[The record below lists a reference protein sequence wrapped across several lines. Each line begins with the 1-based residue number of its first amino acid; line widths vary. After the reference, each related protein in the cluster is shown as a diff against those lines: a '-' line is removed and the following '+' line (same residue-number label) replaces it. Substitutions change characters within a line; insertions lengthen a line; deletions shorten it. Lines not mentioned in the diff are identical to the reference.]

1 MIRRLLFCAAAALLL
16 TTACRAQT
24 AQAPFWRTTPADS
37 LLAEQILADLRL
49 CSTASVPVQ
58 MCIAARELLGQ
69 PYVAG
74 TLEETESEQLA
85 IYLTR
90 TDCILFV
97 ETCLALARTSL
108 LGGDFAALAGELR
121 ASRYRDGQVRCYA
134 DRLHYTSEWIL
145 QAERRGVLR
154 EITAELGGI
163 PYDHP
168 VSFMSTH
175 PEAYPRMDDVEA
187 IRAAEARI
195 NAVPVCIIPKD
206 QVAGVL
212 PLLRPGDILCFA
224 ASRKG
229 LDILHVGIAIAG
241 GEMADLIGHDGN
253 AGAGPDGEPK
263 AGNQTSAPM
272 RLIHASS
279 AAGKVII
286 DPKTIPAYLE
296 GRPSIAG
303 LRVLRPNPLPF

>member
-1 MIRRLLFCAAAALLL
+1 MIRRLLLGAVATLLL
-16 TTACRAQT
+16 FPACRAQ
-24 AQAPFWRTTPADS
+24 APQAPFWRTTPADS
-37 LLAEQILADLRL
+37 LLAEQILADLRG
-49 CSTASVPVQ
+49 CSTALVPYQ
-58 MCIAARELLGQ
+58 MCIAAGDLVGQ

-74 TLEETESEQLA
+74 TLEETDREELA

-108 LGGDFAALAGELR
+108 LSGDFATLAAELR

-154 EITAELGGI
+154 EITAELGGV

-168 VSFMSTH
+168 VSYMSTH

-195 NAVPVCIIPKD
+195 NAVPVCIIPKEK
-206 QVAGVL
+206 VAGVL
-212 PLLRPGDILCFA
+212 PKLRRGDILCFA
-224 ASRKG
+224 AATTG
-229 LDILHVGIAIAG
+229 LDILHVGIVFAG
-241 GEMADLIGHDGN
+241 GEMAGPVGHDGN
-253 AGAGPDGEPK
+253 AGAGHDGKPK
-263 AGNQTSAPM
+263 AGDDEKAKV

-279 AAGKVII
+279 AAGRVIV

-303 LRVLRPNPLPF
+303 LRILRPNPLPF

>member
-1 MIRRLLFCAAAALLL
+1 MIRRLLLGAIAALLL
-16 TTACRAQT
+16 FPACRAQ
-24 AQAPFWRTTPADS
+24 APQAPFWRTTPADS
-37 LLAEQILADLRL
+37 LLAEKIMADIRL
-49 CSTASVPVQ
+49 SSTLSVPELI
-58 MCIAARELLGQ
+58 CIAAGDLLGQ

-108 LGGDFAALAGELR
+108 LSGDFATLAAELR

-154 EITAELGGI
+154 EITAELGGV

-168 VSFMSTH
+168 VSYMSTH

-195 NAVPVCIIPKD
+195 NAVPVCIIPKEK
-206 QVAGVL
+206 VAGVL
-212 PLLRPGDILCFA
+212 PKLRRGDILCFA
-224 ASRKG
+224 ASMKG
-229 LDILHVGIAIAG
+229 LDILHVGIVFAG
-241 GEMADLIGHDGN
+241 GEMAGPVGHDGK
-253 AGAGPDGEPK
+253 PK
-263 AGNQTSAPM
+263 AGDDEKAKV

-279 AAGKVII
+279 AAGKVIV